1 MKGTVSFG
9 SALFG
14 WGFTLTQFAR
24 VYAQKFKL
32 SQEVMI
38 EKLWG
43 ENYLDK
49 KNKLWRTV
57 PESVDGEPLQRAFNV
72 FIMELIIRLARNCME
87 SNIEAVTKM
96 IEPLGIVLKAEDKE
110 LKGKNLLKNVFQKW
124 INSADMLLELI
135 ITKLPSPRKAQA
147 YRAAHLYTGS
157 IQDECGQAI
166 KNCDPEGPLMVYI
179 SKMVPTT
186 EKGRFY
192 AFGRVF
198 SGTVRGGQKVRIMG
212 PKYKAGSSEDLYL
225 KSV

>member
-1 MKGTVSFG
+1 
-9 SALFG
+9 
-14 WGFTLTQFAR
+14 
-24 VYAQKFKL
+24 
-32 SQEVMI
+32 MI
-38 EKLWG
+38 
-43 ENYLDK
+43 
-49 KNKLWRTV
+49 V
-57 PESVDGEPLQRAFNV
+57 
-72 FIMELIIRLARNCME
+72 
-87 SNIEAVTKM
+87 
-96 IEPLGIVLKAEDKE
+96 PLGIVLKAEEKE